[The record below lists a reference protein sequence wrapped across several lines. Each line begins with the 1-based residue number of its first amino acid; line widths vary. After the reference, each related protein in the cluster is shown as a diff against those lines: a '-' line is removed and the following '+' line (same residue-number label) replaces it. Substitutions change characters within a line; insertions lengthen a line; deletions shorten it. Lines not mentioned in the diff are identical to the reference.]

1 MANALAQT
9 TTLDFQAAE
18 AFAGRIGETINSGA
32 VAVMLSIGHKTGLF
46 DRMATLPAS
55 TSAGIAEAAGLNE
68 RYVREWLA
76 VMVTGG
82 IVAYDAEARTYH
94 LPEEHAACLTRGAA
108 LGNFAVYAQFV
119 PMAGATQERIIECFR
134 TGAGTR
140 YDDYPCFHAIM
151 AEDSEQTVV
160 AQMFDTILPLVPGM
174 RERLERGI
182 DVLDAGCGAG
192 RALVAL
198 AAAFPNSRFTGY
210 DLCADAIATAKKHA
224 AAACVRNVSFEV
236 RDLTGFDERERYDFV
251 TSFDAIHDQKDPQGL
266 LVGLH
271 GALRKD
277 GAYLVQDIG
286 GSAALENNIDF
297 PFAAFLYTASCMHC
311 TPISLGQGGPGL
323 GTMWGWETAEAMLRQ
338 AGFGD
343 VERHVLEH
351 DPMNVWFVA
360 RKQ

>member
-1 MANALAQT
+1 MTHALAET
-9 TTLDFQAAE
+9 ATLDFEAAE
-18 AFAGRIGETINSGA
+18 AFAGRIGEIVNSGA
-32 VAVMLSIGHKTGLF
+32 IAVMISVGHKTGLF
-46 DRMATLPAS
+46 DRMATLPPS
-55 TSAGIAEAAGLNE
+55 SSAEIAGAAGLAE

-82 IVAYDAEARTYH
+82 IVVYDAATRTYL
-94 LPEEHAACLTRGAA
+94 LPEDHAACLTRGAA

-119 PMAGATQERIIECFR
+119 PMVGATQERIIDCFR
-134 TGAGTR
+134 TGAGTH
-140 YDDYPCFHAIM
+140 YEDYPCFHAIM

-160 AQMFDTILPLVPGM
+160 AQLADTILPLVSGM

-182 DVLDAGCGAG
+182 DVLDAGCGSG

-198 AAAFPNSRFTGY
+198 AAQFPRSRFTGY
-210 DLCADAIATAKKHA
+210 DLCEDAIASARKA
-224 AAACVRNVSFEV
+224 AQQAGVDNVTFEV
-236 RDLTGFDERERYDFV
+236 RDLTGFDEMERYDFV

-266 LVGLH
+266 LTGIF
-271 GALRKD
+271 GALRPG

-297 PFAAFLYTASCMHC
+297 PFAAFLYTASCTHC

-323 GTMWGWETAEAMLRQ
+323 GTMWGWETAEAMLGE
-338 AGFGD
+338 AGFEA

-360 RKQ
+360 RRD